1 MQGRQPVMDVLEME
15 VAADRALEKALAAGA
30 AGLEGVRAMEAI
42 AVVVVGTETAEAA
55 RGWAGAGT
63 VMEAVAM
70 AVAVPVAVVARRL

>member
-1 MQGRQPVMDVLEME
+1 ME

-55 RGWAGAGT
+55 RGWAGPKTKRQAYSNTAAGT
-63 VMEAVAM
+63 
-70 AVAVPVAVVARRL
+70 

>member
-1 MQGRQPVMDVLEME
+1 VAMAE
-15 VAADRALEKALAAGA
+15 VGTETAEAARGWAGA
-30 AGLEGVRAMEAI
+30 GTVMEAV
-42 AVVVVGTETAEAA
+42 AMAEVGTETAEAA